1 LNFSR
6 YIFLVFLFA
15 CQRPETLRLLV
26 RRFRLTGQNR
36 PGTVGAARHP
46 LMS

>member
-15 CQRPETLRLLV
+15 RQRPETLRCMCDV
-26 RRFRLTGQNR
+26 S
-36 PGTVGAARHP
+36 V
-46 LMS
+46 